1 MKSSL
6 MESCLFWTKNN
17 FVIFK
22 RWSGWS
28 KYYRCWII
36 PAGKTCRSLNL
47 TKRFPFTHYNIPW
60 LYLILT
66 VMIPYM
72 KYYTSIPNQLPFVE
86 KNFPYWKMSLQ
97 NLGQEC
103 WDGLCVGESLM
114 RKKSGLNFLDANAYN
129 TDPALLRGREKESSY
144 LSPNLSFQAALASQ
158 MVTGRSKQHGKT
170 NWDWDMRSLSLV
182 SAVMLDVFGRRV
194 KKVK

>member
-1 MKSSL
+1 MASTFTFRPASKKEIIAMKSSL

-60 LYLILT
+60 LHLILT

-114 RKKSGLNFLDANAYN
+114 RKKSGLNFLDANALQH
-129 TDPALLRGREKESSY
+129 TSSITALTRE
-144 LSPNLSFQAALASQ
+144 
-158 MVTGRSKQHGKT
+158 R
-170 NWDWDMRSLSLV
+170 
-182 SAVMLDVFGRRV
+182 
-194 KKVK
+194 

>member
-1 MKSSL
+1 MKSPL
-6 MESCLFWTKNN
+6 MEFHLFLDQKNI

-60 LYLILT
+60 LHLILT

-114 RKKSGLNFLDANAYN
+114 RKKSGLNFFDANALQH
-129 TDPALLRGREKESSY
+129 TSSITALTRERELVSQSQFVFP
-144 LSPNLSFQAALASQ
+144 SCFSQPNGHWPLQAA
-158 MVTGRSKQHGKT
+158 
-170 NWDWDMRSLSLV
+170 
-182 SAVMLDVFGRRV
+182 
-194 KKVK
+194 

>member
-1 MKSSL
+1 MTKICRIAVFMSATFWQSLVKIGLKTKKNYHYAKFWQDPFLDFSDSRKINKNGKDWTFRKWHHTFTFRLASKKEIIAMKSSL
-6 MESCLFWTKNN
+6 MESCLFWTKKN

-60 LYLILT
+60 LHLILT
-66 VMIPYM
+66 VMIPCM

-114 RKKSGLNFLDANAYN
+114 RKN
-129 TDPALLRGREKESSY
+129 
-144 LSPNLSFQAALASQ
+144 QA
-158 MVTGRSKQHGKT
+158 
-170 NWDWDMRSLSLV
+170 
-182 SAVMLDVFGRRV
+182 
-194 KKVK
+194 

>member
-6 MESCLFWTKNN
+6 MESCLFWTKKI
-17 FVIFK
+17 FVILK
-22 RWSGWS
+22 DDLDGQNIIL
-28 KYYRCWII
+28 RCWII

-60 LYLILT
+60 LHLILT

-114 RKKSGLNFLDANAYN
+114 RKKIRLKFSWCQCPTTHIQHYCPDERKRARISVPICLSK
-129 TDPALLRGREKESSY
+129 LL
-144 LSPNLSFQAALASQ
+144 
-158 MVTGRSKQHGKT
+158 
-170 NWDWDMRSLSLV
+170 
-182 SAVMLDVFGRRV
+182 
-194 KKVK
+194 

>member
-1 MKSSL
+1 M
-6 MESCLFWTKNN
+6 
-17 FVIFK
+17 IFK

-60 LYLILT
+60 LHLILT

-103 WDGLCVGESLM
+103 WDCLCRRVCLLWK
-114 RKKSGLNFLDANAYN
+114 KKSGSNLDACHIDVLIVHFRMHAIEPDSLVIRSWSDAILIFYYQNASDTILMN
-129 TDPALLRGREKESSY
+129 LLSKSWWSNIRRHLINFWWPKS
-144 LSPNLSFQAALASQ
+144 QAA
-158 MVTGRSKQHGKT
+158 SKCE
-170 NWDWDMRSLSLV
+170 S
-182 SAVMLDVFGRRV
+182 VFFRKRR
-194 KKVK
+194 

>member
-1 MKSSL
+1 M
-6 MESCLFWTKNN
+6 
-17 FVIFK
+17 IFK

-60 LYLILT
+60 LHLILT

-103 WDGLCVGESLM
+103 WDGLCVGESLV
-114 RKKSGLNFLDANAYN
+114 RKKIRLKFFWWQCPTTHIQHYCADKRKRVRISVPICLSKLVE
-129 TDPALLRGREKESSY
+129 PAKT
-144 LSPNLSFQAALASQ
+144 A
-158 MVTGRSKQHGKT
+158 TGPRPLEL
-170 NWDWDMRSLSLV
+170 M
-182 SAVMLDVFGRRV
+182 
-194 KKVK
+194 KKVSLTQILECSFY

>member
-1 MKSSL
+1 M
-6 MESCLFWTKNN
+6 
-17 FVIFK
+17 IFK

-60 LYLILT
+60 LHLILT

-103 WDGLCVGESLM
+103 RDCLC
-114 RKKSGLNFLDANAYN
+114 
-129 TDPALLRGREKESSY
+129 
-144 LSPNLSFQAALASQ
+144 
-158 MVTGRSKQHGKT
+158 
-170 NWDWDMRSLSLV
+170 
-182 SAVMLDVFGRRV
+182 RRV
-194 KKVK
+194 IYEKKIRLKFWFMPWTYIFVGMYQILIFGQKIFLSRGNFIQPVCWPIPR

>member
-1 MKSSL
+1 MKSPL
-6 MESCLFWTKNN
+6 MEFHLFLDQKNI

-60 LYLILT
+60 LHLILT

-72 KYYTSIPNQLPFVE
+72 KYHTSIPNQLPFVE

-114 RKKSGLNFLDANAYN
+114 RKKIRLKFSWCQCPTTHIQHYCPDERKRARISVPICLSK
-129 TDPALLRGREKESSY
+129 LL
-144 LSPNLSFQAALASQ
+144 
-158 MVTGRSKQHGKT
+158 
-170 NWDWDMRSLSLV
+170 
-182 SAVMLDVFGRRV
+182 
-194 KKVK
+194 